1 MIKKKLQ
8 VSSFSKL
15 ELEAQQLREEN
26 ENLGA
31 QLTAFTER
39 PAADGRENGDS
50 LYNEEKKQNINV
62 DFINH
67 ENE

>member
-1 MIKKKLQ
+1 M
-8 VSSFSKL
+8 SSLSKV
-15 ELEAQQLREEN
+15 EKEAQQLREEN
-26 ENLGA
+26 ENLAA
-31 QLTAFTER
+31 QVTAFTER

-50 LYNEEKKQNINV
+50 PYNEGKKQNINV